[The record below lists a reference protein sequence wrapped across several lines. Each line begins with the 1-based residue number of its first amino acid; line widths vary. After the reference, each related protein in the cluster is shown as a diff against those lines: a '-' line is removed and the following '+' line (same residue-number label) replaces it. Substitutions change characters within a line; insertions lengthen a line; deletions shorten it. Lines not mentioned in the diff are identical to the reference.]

1 MTVSSKDEP
10 IADYSNEEPTK
21 VLNSYSLIEAI
32 HEDFDPTTRHDS
44 DYLDMRIDLL
54 REVFEIGPNSTN
66 NHAKVITQLL
76 SGYCQIKRVE
86 ILPFE
91 GALEV
96 PNSIDTEAHIEI
108 EKQFEKELSDIR
120 KKAYE
125 IQRAYITYIVL
136 HAIEARLRSKSVTL
150 SDLIAAGL
158 PQSDPRYDEMDY

>member
-1 MTVSSKDEP
+1 MTSKDEP
-10 IADYSNEEPTK
+10 IVDYSNEEPTK

-32 HEDFDPTTRHDS
+32 HEDFDPTTRHHS

-66 NHAKVITQLL
+66 NHAKVITELL
-76 SGYCQIKRVE
+76 SGYGEIEPVR

-108 EKQFEKELSDIR
+108 EKLFEKELSDIR

-158 PQSDPRYDEMDY
+158 PESDPGYDEMDY

>member
-1 MTVSSKDEP
+1 MSSKDEP
-10 IADYSNEEPTK
+10 IVDYSNEEPTK
-21 VLNSYSLIEAI
+21 VLDSYSLIEAI
-32 HEDFDPTTRHDS
+32 HEDFDPTIRHDS

-76 SGYCQIKRVE
+76 SGYGKIKRVR

-108 EKQFEKELSDIR
+108 EKQFEKEISDIR

-158 PQSDPRYDEMDY
+158 PQSDPGYDEMDY

>member
-21 VLNSYSLIEAI
+21 ALNSYSLIEAI
-32 HEDFDPTTRHDS
+32 HEYFDPTENHDS
-44 DYLDMRIDLL
+44 QYLQMRIELL
-54 REVFEIGPNSTN
+54 REVFDLGENSKNINAVT
-66 NHAKVITQLL
+66 ITKLL
-76 SGYCQIKRVE
+76 SGYGQIHPVR

-96 PNSIDTEAHIEI
+96 PNSIDTESHIEI
-108 EKQFEKELSDIR
+108 EKQFKKELSDIR

-136 HAIEARLRSKSVTL
+136 HAIEGRLRSKSVTL

-158 PQSDPRYDEMDY
+158 PQSDPGYDEMDY

>member
-1 MTVSSKDEP
+1 MASKDES

-76 SGYCQIKRVE
+76 SGYGKIKRVR

-108 EKQFEKELSDIR
+108 EKQFKKELSDLR
-120 KKAYE
+120 KRAYE

-136 HAIEARLRSKSVTL
+136 HAIEERLQSKSVTL
-150 SDLIAAGL
+150 SDLIALGL
-158 PQSDPRYDEMDY
+158 PQSDPGYDEMDY

>member
-1 MTVSSKDEP
+1 MSSNDEP

-21 VLNSYSLIEAI
+21 VLDSYSLIEAI
-32 HEDFDPTTRHDS
+32 HEVFDPTTRHDS
-44 DYLDMRIDLL
+44 DYLETRIDLL

-66 NHAKVITQLL
+66 DHAKVITKLL
-76 SGYCQIKRVE
+76 SGYGEIKRIR

-108 EKQFEKELSDIR
+108 EKQFKKELSDIR
-120 KKAYE
+120 KKAHE

-136 HAIEARLRSKSVTL
+136 HAIEGRLRSKSVTL

-158 PQSDPRYDEMDY
+158 PQSDPGYDEMDY